1 MKKILIALLL
11 CCVVVPAAAF
21 DITQNATGQGNS
33 YYEGLLD
40 MFSTGL
46 NSGLAVATINDGT
59 LSLGFQFNLAVNPE
73 DGVLA
78 SAGNKDNYIFPIF
91 YASLC
96 IDDFI
101 IFGRGLLVDQKDV
114 KFSYFGGGIGYIIAQ
129 QKTFFPQVR
138 IIGAYHYMDAKQDGY
153 FSLASLTGNIIGDYK
168 LPIPLINIHL
178 LANLAYERN
187 MLTTDWRN
195 VISAPNK
202 DFGVN
207 RFRASLGGEATVFA
221 IVKLGYEYT
230 ILPNPNHNFS
240 VSARF

>member
-21 DITQNATGQGNS
+21 DITKYSTEANGQF
-33 YYEGLLD
+33 EGLLD

-59 LSLGFQFNLAVNPE
+59 LSLGFQTSLAVNPE
-73 DGVLA
+73 EGILNN
-78 SAGNKDNYIFPIF
+78 AGNEDNYIFPLF

-101 IFGRGLLVDQKDV
+101 IFGRGLLVDQKDI

-129 QKTFFPQVR
+129 QKVFFPQVR
-138 IIGAYHYMDAKQDGY
+138 IIGAYHYMDAKDAF
-153 FSLASLTGNIIGDYK
+153 FSVSTLTGNIIGDYK
-168 LPIPLINIHL
+168 LPIPLVNIHL

-187 MLTTDWRN
+187 MLKTEWG
-195 VISAPNK
+195 SAYGSNK

-221 IVKLGYEYT
+221 IVKVGYEYT

-240 VSARF
+240 ASVRF